1 MMEQH
6 ITRVARAHN
15 RTQGVFQ
22 EACCEASAGTQNIR
36 ELRSLGLPG
45 RARLRRS
52 DGVKDFRPGSS
63 VGPRDVVARH
73 RHAMIVSAGRW
84 ETSRRCKAASVR
96 LRLSRDR

>member
-1 MMEQH
+1 MEQH

-52 DGVKDFRPGSS
+52 DGV
-63 VGPRDVVARH
+63 
-73 RHAMIVSAGRW
+73 
-84 ETSRRCKAASVR
+84 
-96 LRLSRDR
+96 